1 MPLKFLI
8 DEHLRGKFAR
18 ALAERAAVEGVALD
32 LAETGAL
39 DGPPLGTKDDA
50 LLQWAESHN
59 RVIISLDKNTLPEF
73 LVRHLASGHASPGI
87 LFVRHTRSWDEILF
101 HLVLL
106 AAVASPDECRDCC
119 QYVPS

>member
-1 MPLKFLI
+1 MSLKFLI

-18 ALAERAAVEGVALD
+18 ALAERAASEGVLLD
-32 LAETGAL
+32 LVETGAAA
-39 DGPPLGTKDDA
+39 GPPLGMKDDA
-50 LLQWAESHN
+50 LLEWAESHD

-73 LVRHLASGHASPGI
+73 LARHLASGRGSPGI
-87 LFVRHTRSWDEILF
+87 LLVRHTHSWEEILY

-119 QYVPS
+119 LYIPS